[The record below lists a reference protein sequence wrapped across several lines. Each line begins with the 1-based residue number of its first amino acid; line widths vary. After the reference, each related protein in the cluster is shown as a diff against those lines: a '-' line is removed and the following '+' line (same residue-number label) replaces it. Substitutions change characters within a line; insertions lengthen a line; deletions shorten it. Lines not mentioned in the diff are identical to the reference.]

1 MKKKY
6 FPILVFVAFASL
18 FNVSCKKEYSDE
30 SGLVIDSTVVTVPA
44 VAKTILNQAYGTD
57 SAQKADIYLPA
68 GRTKDSTK
76 TLIILHGGYWL
87 AGDKTDLDTAIAILQ
102 SAYPTLNIVNANY
115 RLANAA
121 IPSTQFPAQMTDI
134 QLLLNYLN
142 NNRDSLKISAN
153 IALAGVSAG
162 GHLALEY
169 AYKYDAAK
177 QVKVVGGIVPPTNF
191 LDPYYLTSTYA
202 PTFAQIAINFT
213 GKPIGDTIYKV
224 ASPYYNLTSSAP
236 PTFVSFGGQDPLVPG
251 YSDTLFLNK
260 LQAVNISY
268 QYYYY
273 PSEGH
278 DFSYPTIIQ
287 TLTNFVAFLKLY
299 L

>member
-1 MKKKY
+1 MKKLY
-6 FPILVFVAFASL
+6 FPIVAFIAFASL
-18 FNVSCKKEYSDE
+18 LTVSCKKEYSYE
-30 SGLVIDSTVVTVPA
+30 GGVVIDSTVITTPA
-44 VAKTILNQAYGTD
+44 LAKTILNQAYGTD

-87 AGDKTDLDTAIAILQ
+87 AGDKADLDTAIGIIQ

-169 AYKYDAAK
+169 AYAYDANR

-191 LDPYYLTSTYA
+191 TDPYYLTGTYA
-202 PTFAQIAINFT
+202 ATFAQIAFNFT

-224 ASPYYNLTSSAP
+224 ASPYYNLTSAAP
-236 PTFVSFGGQDPLVPG
+236 PTFVSFGGLDPLVPVN
-251 YSDTLFLNK
+251 SDSLFQVK
-260 LQAVNISY
+260 MKASNITY
-268 QYYYY
+268 QYYLYGG
-273 PSEGH
+273 EGH
-278 DFSYPTIIQ
+278 DFSYPTIIK
-287 TLTNFVAFLKLY
+287 TLTDFVAFLKLY